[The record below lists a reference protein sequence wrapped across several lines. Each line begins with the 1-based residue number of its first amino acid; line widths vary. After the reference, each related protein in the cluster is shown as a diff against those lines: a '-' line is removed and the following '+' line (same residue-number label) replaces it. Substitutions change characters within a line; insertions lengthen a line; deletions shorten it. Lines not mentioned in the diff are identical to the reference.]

1 MPPAAKSR
9 SVGEGAPTVAAA
21 PRALDML
28 ISGQSVDSIADARRH
43 TRARVE
49 RILRAE
55 LKAISIR
62 PALDYAKLQIK
73 RLEAIV
79 GKLVEKAN
87 DGDLA
92 AVDRLLKILDR
103 LDRYHGFAKLPPA
116 SQRSTN
122 QAHEEL
128 LKKLADMAARRDGAK
143 KEA

>member
-1 MPPAAKSR
+1 MPPAARSR
-9 SVGEGAPTVAAA
+9 SVGEGAPAAASA

-28 ISGQSVDSIADARRH
+28 ISGHSVDAIADARKH

-49 RILRAE
+49 RNLRAE
-55 LKAISIR
+55 LNAISIR
-62 PALDYAKLQIK
+62 PAQDYAKLQIK

-79 GKLVEKAN
+79 GKLAEKAN

-92 AVDRLLKILDR
+92 AVDRILKILDR

-116 SQRSTN
+116 TRRSTD
-122 QAHEEL
+122 QAYEQL
-128 LKKLADMAARRDGAK
+128 LKKLADMAACRDSAK